1 MPSSSSLVVQTPS
14 LSLRGCRLLIESAL
28 ALAHERGL
36 RITVAVTDPAGALL
50 AFQRMDG
57 AAPVTADVAIGK
69 ARTAS
74 LLRAPSK
81 LFEDMINDGQTAM
94 LSAPGLVPLQGGEP
108 VLLEGQVCG
117 AVGIS
122 GSAGET
128 DQKLAADVAATFR
141 T

>member
-1 MPSSSSLVVQTPS
+1 